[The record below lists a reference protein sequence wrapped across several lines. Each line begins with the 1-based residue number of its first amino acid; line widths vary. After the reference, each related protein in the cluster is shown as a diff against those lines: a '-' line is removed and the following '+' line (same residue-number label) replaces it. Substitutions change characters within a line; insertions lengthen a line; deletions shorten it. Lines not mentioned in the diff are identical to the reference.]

1 LFLESRNNPLA
12 IVQEDKIM
20 RKITKA
26 IAILLLASGAGVAA
40 QNSPP
45 KVEIISAP
53 AEPKAI
59 PLYGEATP
67 GTASSEN
74 WSLYDNK
81 HFVVRNV
88 TRPTLTAFLPDPAKA
103 TGAAVVVAPGGAYML
118 LAIGPEG
125 WEVAKRFTDRGI
137 AAFVLKYRV
146 MPTPVG
152 QEEAMAF
159 MNDKVKKGLPDPKK
173 QPTLQYAPS
182 TDDALAAL
190 AMVRSNA
197 TEWQIDPKRVGMI
210 GFSAGAMTSLNTV
223 MAAKP
228 GKGPDFFGYIYGP
241 QATVRVPKEAPPMFS
256 AIAFDD
262 PLFPSMGFPIAAAW
276 HKAKRPVEVHAYERG
291 GHGFSLGVE
300 GTTTTLM
307 FDQFVAWMDMHGFL
321 KPKTVE

>member
-1 LFLESRNNPLA
+1 LKSRVSVVA
-12 IVQEDKIM
+12 IIQEGEIM

-26 IAILLLASGAGVAA
+26 IAMLMLISSTALAA
-40 QNSPP
+40 QTSPP
-45 KVEIISAP
+45 KAEVIPAP
-53 AEPKAI
+53 AEPGAI
-59 PLYGEATP
+59 PLYGDATP

-74 WSLYDNK
+74 WSLYDAK
-81 HFVVRNV
+81 HFIVRNV
-88 TRPTLTAFLPDPAKA
+88 TKPTLTAFLPDPAKA

-125 WEVAKRFTDRGI
+125 WEVAKRLNERGI

-152 QEEAMAF
+152 EAEVSKF

-173 QPTLQYAPS
+173 QPTLQYPPS
-182 TDDALAAL
+182 TDDGLAAL
-190 AMVRSNA
+190 ALIRQNA
-197 TEWQIDPKRVGMI
+197 VKYGIDPKRVGMM

-241 QATVRVPKEAPPMFS
+241 QATARVPKDAPPMFS

-262 PLFPSMGFPIAAAW
+262 PLFPTMGFPIAAAW

-291 GHGFSLGVE
+291 GHGFGLGVP

-307 FDQFVAWMDMHGFL
+307 LDQFVAWMDMQGFL
-321 KPKTVE
+321 KRDAGK

>member
-1 LFLESRNNPLA
+1 
-12 IVQEDKIM
+12 M
-20 RKITKA
+20 RTITRA
-26 IAILLLASGAGVAA
+26 IAMLMIISTTALAA
-40 QNSPP
+40 QNAPP
-45 KVEIISAP
+45 KVAVIAAP
-53 AEPKAI
+53 AEPGAI
-59 PLYGEATP
+59 PLYGDATP
-67 GTASSEN
+67 GKSSSEN
-74 WSLYDNK
+74 WSFYDGK
-81 HFVVRNV
+81 HFIVRNV

-125 WEVAKRFTDRGI
+125 WEVAKRLNDRGI

-152 QEEAMAF
+152 EAEASAF

-173 QPTLQYAPS
+173 QPTLQYPPS
-182 TDDALAAL
+182 TDDGLAAL
-190 AMVRSNA
+190 ALIRQNA
-197 TEWQIDPKRVGMI
+197 VKYGVDPKRVGMI

-228 GKGPDFFGYIYGP
+228 GAGPDFFGYIYGP
-241 QATVRVPKEAPPMFS
+241 QATARVPKDAPPMFS

-262 PLFPSMGFPIAAAW
+262 PLFPTMGFPIAAAW

-291 GHGFSLGVE
+291 GHGFGLGVP

-307 FDQFVAWMDMHGFL
+307 LDQFVTWMDMHNFL
-321 KPKTVE
+321 KPVAAK